1 VTDPAE
7 YCREIETYLCQ
18 KNAGHLIRI
27 VGPAFELVCSW
38 EQRGV
43 PLKVAFRGIDRYCER
58 DKAKAGRRRP
68 IRIEFCEADVLDAFD
83 DWRRAVGV
91 VAEQEPAATA
101 SRKAALAS
109 HIDGAIAR
117 LRAFGARAGLSSGLV
132 ARIESAVTEME
143 SLAADSHGARGEK
156 RARIVGRLGE
166 LDRELLAVT
175 VEEIQPERAQE
186 LKREA
191 ATELAPFR
199 SRMAADAHQQAL
211 EAAYLRLVRHALGV
225 PTLAYE

>member
-1 VTDPAE
+1 M
-7 YCREIETYLCQ
+7 
-18 KNAGHLIRI
+18 
-27 VGPAFELVCSW
+27 
-38 EQRGV
+38 
-43 PLKVAFRGIDRYCER
+43 AFRGIDRYCER
-58 DKAKAGRRRP
+58 DNAKAGRRRP

-91 VAEQEPAATA
+91 VGVVAEEESAASA
-101 SRKAALAS
+101 SRKAALAT

-117 LRAFGARAGLSSGLV
+117 LRAFSARDGLTSELV

-143 SLAADSHGARGEK
+143 SLAAESHGARGEK

-166 LDRELLAVT
+166 LDRELSEPT
-175 VEEIQPERAQE
+175 IERIQPERAQE
-186 LKREA
+186 LRREA
-191 ATELAPFR
+191 ETELAPFR
-199 SRMAADAHQQAL
+199 SRMSADAHQRAL